1 MENKENTQ
9 KLCRLDL
16 STPLKVKYTR
26 TQADR
31 EIGYQNE
38 TVESLLRWMCY
49 GNDNVEDIGG
59 IMIDVSKLREMEK
72 LNEQQTQQD
81 AGRTM

>member
-31 EIGYQNE
+31 EIGYKNE
-38 TVESLLRWMCY
+38 TLETLLRHMRY
-49 GNDNVEDIGG
+49 GNDELEDVGG
-59 IMIDVSKLREMEK
+59 IMIDVSKLREVEK
-72 LNEQQTQQD
+72 LNRQQAQQD
-81 AGRTM
+81 AERTM